1 MPFCCWTSMEMATV
15 LREGEASPGDYGHSG
30 FRVSV
35 QEVRAQ
41 TLSCPL
47 YSTLHQVPGQT
58 SGPKHL

>member
-1 MPFCCWTSMEMATV
+1 MEMATV

-35 QEVRAQ
+35 QEGRAQ
-41 TLSCPL
+41 TLSCPLL